1 MRTGRLKKLLGTW
14 AALIGCGIAILSTAQ
29 AQVYWN
35 GGTGNW
41 SDAANWTGGT
51 PDVASNVVFNVAGVN
66 GAETITL
73 SGINSANSL
82 TFNNTG
88 ATVLSSGT
96 LQLGSGGMTF
106 GATSGA
112 VTLNL
117 TLALMASQTWTFNT
131 TANSIPVPTVF
142 KVDDSVV
149 SPITLTLYGGKSSSY
164 FGNFTDGAN
173 ASLSVVYDGGVSLQ
187 MKSAQTYSGTS
198 TLRNAYIRL
207 DNAVAMNG
215 GLGSNQN
222 VLVDSTGAAGVT
234 VVTGASGTVNYNF
247 NVTAGSSSGL
257 TLTNINASANTT
269 WNGNIAL
276 SNTLTISG
284 SATNVYNGV
293 ISGTGSVY
301 VNNATNLILNGVNT
315 YTGQTTILS
324 GAVTVASMSAFGNA
338 TDAIA
343 FGAGGNNKN
352 YMALTYTGAGEI
364 WDRAFYLNFGGN
376 RGSLTLNA
384 NGSGAWVIAPDF
396 VTTNNNAKDLILS
409 GSNVNKNE
417 IQGNI
422 VLTNLNISK
431 QGAGTW
437 VLSGSNTYGTT
448 TVSAGTLLINGDSS
462 KATGAVSV
470 ASGAKFGGSGIIGG
484 ATTINSG
491 AILVPGADN
500 SIGTLTLKSGL
511 TLNDGSI
518 LNFDLG
524 GALGDKIVINGGSFT
539 SGGISTIDLN
549 VLSGLTV
556 GTYILL
562 DWSSVTGS
570 TVSLSNFVL
579 DTDSSTIGTLSLSGN
594 SLVLNVTVIPEPS
607 TWVLMTVGV
616 VVLAWTVRRRA
627 AKV

>member
-1 MRTGRLKKLLGTW
+1 MRTGRLNKLLGIW
-14 AALIGCGIAILSTAQ
+14 VALMGCGVAMLSTAQ

-35 GGTGNW
+35 GGSGNW
-41 SDAANWTGGT
+41 TDANWTGGT
-51 PDVASNVVFNVAGVN
+51 PGSSSDLVFNVAGVN

-73 SGINSANSL
+73 SGINAANSL

-117 TLALMASQTWTFNT
+117 ALDLMASQTWTFNT
-131 TANSIPVPTVF
+131 TANNSIPVPTVF

-207 DNAVAMNG
+207 DNVAAMGG

-222 VLVDSTGAAGVT
+222 VMVDSTGAAGVT

-247 NVTAGSSSGL
+247 NVTAGSSPGL

-293 ISGTGSVY
+293 ISGTGSVNI
-301 VNNATNLILNGVNT
+301 NNATNLILNGMNT

-324 GAVTVASMSAFGNA
+324 GAVTVASISAFGNA
-338 TDAIA
+338 TDAIV

-352 YMALTYTGAGEI
+352 YMTLTYTGAGET
-364 WDRAFYLNFGGN
+364 WNRAFYLNFGGN

-396 VTTNNNAKDLILS
+396 VTTNNNNKDLILS

-422 VLTNLNISK
+422 ALTGLNITK

-484 ATTINSG
+484 ATTISSG

-500 SIGTLTLKSGL
+500 NIGTLTLKSGL
-511 TLNDGSI
+511 TLSDGSI

-524 GALGDKIVINGGSFT
+524 GALGDKIVISGGSFT
-539 SGGISTIDLN
+539 SGGVSTIDLN

-556 GTYILL
+556 GTYTLL

-579 DTDSSTIGTLSLSGN
+579 DAGSSSVGTLSLSGN
-594 SLVLNVTVIPEPS
+594 SLILNVDAVPEPS
-607 TWVLMTVGV
+607 TWVLLAVGA
-616 VVLAWTVRRRA
+616 VVLAWTGRRRA